1 MLRQASVV
9 VHCSDGTVQL
19 ATAKIFALHIWDS
32 VTQPAALKPE
42 VVDHCDQT
50 PSGDCFPV
58 VYIFDSWPIKGVDS
72 PSINT
77 RLPFATVNRLCSL
90 MDPALNRYSSGH
102 RKN

>member
-42 VVDHCDQT
+42 VVDHSDQT
-50 PSGDCFPV
+50 RPPRAIVFPLFTFLTADPSKV
-58 VYIFDSWPIKGVDS
+58 V
-72 PSINT
+72 T
-77 RLPFATVNRLCSL
+77 ARR
-90 MDPALNRYSSGH
+90 
-102 RKN
+102 